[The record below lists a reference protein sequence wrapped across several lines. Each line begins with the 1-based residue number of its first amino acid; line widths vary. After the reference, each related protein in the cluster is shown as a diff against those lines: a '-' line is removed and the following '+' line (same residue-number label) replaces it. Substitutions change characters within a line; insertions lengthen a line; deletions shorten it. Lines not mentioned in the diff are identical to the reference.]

1 MEGEKNKKNVYNSI
15 FENKSNK
22 KPIINKL
29 ESLRLDLNLDIK
41 DVPKFILLEFTKF
54 YKYLEKIIFV
64 LHNLSNSKKKKI
76 IVNFKYNF
84 FENIKNEYEKNAS
97 IIFSDYN
104 MKALQ
109 CESKDIKTLI
119 QNIFKCSKYYLP
131 AMLHLNL
138 I

>member
-64 LHNLSNSKKKKI
+64 LHNLSNSQKKK
-76 IVNFKYNF
+76 NN
-84 FENIKNEYEKNAS
+84 
-97 IIFSDYN
+97 
-104 MKALQ
+104 
-109 CESKDIKTLI
+109 SK
-119 QNIFKCSKYYLP
+119 F
-131 AMLHLNL
+131 
-138 I
+138 